1 VRRQRLGT
9 AVDRSRKKFRVALG
23 RTGARADG
31 EVRVDSEREKC
42 VDLCLFFLRNTSQT
56 RAHLNAHTLI
66 SRTRTHP
73 ISINTFERL
82 SRRIGY

>member
-23 RTGARADG
+23 RTGARGDG

-56 RAHLNAHTLI
+56 RAHLNAHTL
-66 SRTRTHP
+66 TLTKRTH
-73 ISINTFERL
+73 TL
-82 SRRIGY
+82 SL